1 MPAVHGS
8 QPPHAHAHAATS
20 QPQTEEEI
28 RGRLEQLAALGARSA
43 EVAHELRNAL
53 SVLETSLHLVRRAVK
68 SSPDAAT
75 KAEPH
80 FARIAEQIHAGQAIV
95 REVLDDARFG
105 LDLGW
110 LDLRGLVLEMIAG
123 IARPEHV
130 EIEAEVARLKVYV
143 DGRQIRQLLLNLV
156 RNAIEAQA
164 SPRATPRPG
173 KVRIVAAVES
183 EKLLLSVEDDGP
195 GIDASVASRLFQPFA
210 TGKRGGTGLGLALCR
225 RIARAHGGD
234 ITVQAKAPRGTRF
247 AVTLPLPV
255 SSKPPSEGK
264 IRRGNT

>member
-1 MPAVHGS
+1 MPVVHVPGS
-8 QPPHAHAHAATS
+8 
-20 QPQTEEEI
+20 EEEI
-28 RGRLEQLAALGARSA
+28 RGRLERLAALGARSA

-68 SSPDAAT
+68 SAPEAAT

-105 LDLGW
+105 VELGW
-110 LDLRGLVLEMIAG
+110 LDLRSLVLEMIAG

-156 RNAIEAQA
+156 RNAIEAQS

-173 KVRIVAAVES
+173 KVRIIAAVEA
-183 EKLLLSVEDDGP
+183 ERLHLSVEDDGP
-195 GIDASVASRLFQPFA
+195 GIDAGIAAHLFQPFA

-234 ITVQAKAPRGTRF
+234 ITAMPKPPRGTRF
-247 AVTLPLPV
+247 EVTRPLPV
-255 SSKPPSEGK
+255 TSKPPSEGK
-264 IRRGNT
+264 MRRG